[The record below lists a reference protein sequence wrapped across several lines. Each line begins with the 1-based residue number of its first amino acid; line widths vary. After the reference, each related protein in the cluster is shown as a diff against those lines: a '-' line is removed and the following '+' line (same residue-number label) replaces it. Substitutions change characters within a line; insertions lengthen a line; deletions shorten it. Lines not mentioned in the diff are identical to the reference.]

1 MEREIC
7 HEQEILHRLASLAH
21 CKFATSFLP
30 TQVPFRHF
38 DCADCEN
45 ARPPSLRATR
55 RNATNRC
62 PLSPGAWLRIW
73 GVYVAPEFRRRSVGR
88 QLVAR
93 ALQHSFSLRG
103 VRQVN
108 LSVNAAN
115 GPAIALYKA
124 AGFQSF
130 GVERGY
136 LLVNG
141 VLEDEMHMVCLRG
154 DRNA

>member
-1 MEREIC
+1 M
-7 HEQEILHRLASLAH
+7 
-21 CKFATSFLP
+21 
-30 TQVPFRHF
+30 
-38 DCADCEN
+38 
-45 ARPPSLRATR
+45 
-55 RNATNRC
+55 
-62 PLSPGAWLRIW
+62 
-73 GVYVAPEFRRRSVGR
+73 APEFRRRSVGR
-88 QLVAR
+88 LLVAR
-93 ALQHSFSLRG
+93 ALEHSFSLRG

-141 VLEDEMHMVCLRG
+141 VLEDEMHMVRLRKET
-154 DRNA
+154 